1 METSITLAFMLV
13 VNCSCFKVELRGN
26 LIIISP
32 TVLRCEFNLDYFN
45 FSATAAA
52 TAYRRT
58 QSNKEI

>member
-1 METSITLAFMLV
+1 MLV

-26 LIIISP
+26 LIVISP